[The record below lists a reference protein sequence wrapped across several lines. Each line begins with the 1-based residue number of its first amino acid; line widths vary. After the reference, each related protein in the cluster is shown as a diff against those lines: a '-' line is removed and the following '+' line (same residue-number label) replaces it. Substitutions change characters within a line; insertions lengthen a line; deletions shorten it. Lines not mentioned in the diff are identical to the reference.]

1 MLHVYRCQIDL
12 LQYEYVRFEREP
24 TNESR
29 QLVGGGGGQMEAGR
43 TPNES
48 RRLVGGGGGQMEGC
62 RWRRKRRGRCGW
74 RCRWKGCE
82 SPQRVAMTR
91 WGSMWLASQVEG
103 EREPPTSRNDS
114 LGVVGAGV
122 AGGGGESASN
132 KS

>member
-29 QLVGGGGGQMEAGR
+29 RLVGGGGGQMEAGR

-48 RRLVGGGGGQMEGC
+48 RQLVGGGGGQMEAC
-62 RWRRKRRGRCGW
+62 RWRRKRRR
-74 RCRWKGCE
+74 RE
-82 SPQRVAMTR
+82 SLQRVVITCWALLE
-91 WGSMWLASQVEG
+91 LASQAEG
-103 EREPPTSRNDS
+103 EREPPMSHNDS

-122 AGGGGESASN
+122 AGGGGERASN
-132 KS
+132 ES